1 MRTSDKISAVKSVIE
16 NKWLFRLEIYDAN
29 YMPVCYFVVLFE
41 GYIYVLC
48 DGIPFSLKFLIKSGI
63 IQHNIVPFNE
73 KHKPFL
79 LPNPV
84 KSNFFLI
91 YL

>member
-1 MRTSDKISAVKSVIE
+1 MIKYLPSKVLSKIDDYLDWKYMKLTIC
-16 NKWLFRLEIYDAN
+16 LFAI
-29 YMPVCYFVVLFE
+29 LFE

-73 KHKPFL
+73 KHKL
-79 LPNPV
+79 LDIFIA
-84 KSNFFLI
+84 KSRKK
-91 YL
+91 